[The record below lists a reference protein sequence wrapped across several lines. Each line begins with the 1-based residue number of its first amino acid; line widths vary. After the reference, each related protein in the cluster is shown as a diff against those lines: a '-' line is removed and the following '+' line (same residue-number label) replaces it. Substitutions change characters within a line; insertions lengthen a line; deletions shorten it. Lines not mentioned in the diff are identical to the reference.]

1 MTSDITHLKAFF
13 DFPQCTHSVLMYSM
27 GSMGFPT
34 LQLQTEGHLR
44 AESGKERDPGSGI
57 SSQRVPFFRR
67 AELSCCWDQTIYEI
81 RQRLPAVAI
90 ERRELE
96 RELTRR
102 EERRRGGGSRRPRR
116 PRGGSRLSP
125 GSQSLAVHAVSP
137 CESLSASL
145 RAWRK
150 EPGFA
155 LGVSETLCYRHA
167 ICRNLPQSAI
177 SPHEQRSE
185 AQAGSSH
192 RLACGMQHSQAFPGC
207 AKTCLSG
214 LVRSGPPFLGPCSG
228 RRRAETGTVKTPPSR
243 YAGRGTASLGTSLR
257 VPCTPHQ
264 KTRRKSSRAERRHE
278 VIRLA
283 RVIQVRAD
291 FRFRPLQT
299 HTAARRLGGSE
310 ARPAPAP

>member
-1 MTSDITHLKAFF
+1 
-13 DFPQCTHSVLMYSM
+13 MYSM

-67 AELSCCWDQTIYEI
+67 AELSCCWDQTIHEI
-81 RQRLPAVAI
+81 RQRLPAVAAI

-102 EERRRGGGSRRPRR
+102 EERRRGGEAERRRLSEAAAAARR
-116 PRGGSRLSP
+116 LPALSRLSE
-125 GSQSLAVHAVSP
+125 SRCTRCESLL
-137 CESLSASL
+137 SLSASL

-185 AQAGSSH
+185 AQAARRTDWH
-192 RLACGMQHSQAFPGC
+192 AACSIPKHSQVALKLAYP
-207 AKTCLSG
+207 
-214 LVRSGPPFLGPCSG
+214 VWSGPAPLFLG
-228 RRRAETGTVKTPPSR
+228 
-243 YAGRGTASLGTSLR
+243 
-257 VPCTPHQ
+257 
-264 KTRRKSSRAERRHE
+264 
-278 VIRLA
+278 LA
-283 RVIQVRAD
+283 VD
-291 FRFRPLQT
+291 E
-299 HTAARRLGGSE
+299 GGPRQE
-310 ARPAPAP
+310 P